1 MIPKRIQEKGIISK
15 LLEQGIRILL
25 IKECKK
31 INNLKIDIVS
41 SSKQIIKGEIQK
53 LNIIAENINY
63 KDLLFDEFEL
73 EANHI
78 KIYFKLLNKEL
89 LFKNN
94 PIIKFKISLS
104 QNSLRT
110 VLLCSSWSW
119 IGNMISKEIL
129 NQEKFED
136 ILINNGQLLMK
147 ISDRNMNMNQEEA
160 VNIKSNKG
168 KLYLLNKNYN
178 KIFQIPIEDK
188 IYIED
193 VNIEKNLITI
203 FAKSSL
209 SLGLSQEEINGD
221 NKITI

>member
-25 IKECKK
+25 YKECKK
-31 INNLKIDIVS
+31 IDNLKIDIVS
-41 SSKQIIKGEIQK
+41 SAKQIIKGDIQK

-63 KDLLFDEFEL
+63 KDLLFDKFEL
-73 EANHI
+73 QANNL
-78 KIYFKLLNKEL
+78 KIHFNLLKKEL

-110 VLLCSSWSW
+110 VLLCKSWSW

-136 ILINNGQLLMK
+136 IVFSNGQLLMK
-147 ISDRNMNMNQEEA
+147 ITERNISINKEEQI
-160 VNIKSNKG
+160 NIKSYKG
-168 KLYLLNKNYN
+168 KLYLENKNYN

-193 VNIEKNLITI
+193 VNIGNNLINI
-203 FAKSSL
+203 FANSSIIL
-209 SLGLSQEEINGD
+209 
-221 NKITI
+221 

>member
-1 MIPKRIQEKGIISK
+1 MIPKQIKEKGIISK

-53 LNIIAENINY
+53 LNIIAESINY

-73 EANHI
+73 EANHL
-78 KIYFKLLNKEL
+78 KIHFNLLNKEF

-110 VLLCSSWSW
+110 VLLCNSWNW
-119 IGNMISKEIL
+119 IGNMISKEIF

-136 ILINNGQLLMK
+136 IVINNGQLIIK
-147 ISDRNMNMNQEEA
+147 ISERNINMNQEEQ
-160 VNIKSNKG
+160 VNIKSYKG
-168 KLYLLNKNYN
+168 KLYLVNKNHN

-188 IYIED
+188 VYIED
-193 VNIEKNLITI
+193 VNIENNLINI
-203 FAKSSL
+203 FANSSL
-209 SLGLSQEEINGD
+209 SL
-221 NKITI
+221 

>member
-1 MIPKRIQEKGIISK
+1 MIEKQIQEKGFITKS
-15 LLEQGIRILL
+15 LEQLIKILL

-63 KDLLFDEFEL
+63 KDLLFDEFKL
-73 EANHI
+73 EANHL
-78 KIYFKLLNKEL
+78 KINFKLLNKEL

-110 VLLCSSWSW
+110 VLLCNRWSW

-129 NQEKFED
+129 NQEKLED
-136 ILINNGQLLMK
+136 IRINNDQLLIK
-147 ISDRNMNMNQEEA
+147 ASEKNININNVEQI
-160 VNIKSNKG
+160 NIKTEKG
-168 KLYLLNKNYN
+168 KVYY
-178 KIFQIPIEDK
+178 
-188 IYIED
+188 
-193 VNIEKNLITI
+193 
-203 FAKSSL
+203 
-209 SLGLSQEEINGD
+209 
-221 NKITI
+221 

>member
-1 MIPKRIQEKGIISK
+1 MITKRIHEKGIISK

-73 EANHI
+73 EANHL
-78 KIYFKLLNKEL
+78 KINFKLLKKEL

-110 VLLCSSWSW
+110 VLLCESWNW
-119 IGNMISKEIL
+119 IGNMVSKEIL
-129 NQEKFED
+129 NQDKLED
-136 ILINNGQLLMK
+136 IIIRNGKLLMK
-147 ISDRNMNMNQEEA
+147 IYKRNININKEEQ
-160 VNIKSNKG
+160 VNIKSSKG
-168 KLYLLNKNYN
+168 KLYLINKKNN
-178 KIFQIPIEDK
+178 KSVQIPIEDK
-188 IYIED
+188 IYVEN
-193 VNIEKNLITI
+193 VNIENNLINI
-203 FAKSSL
+203 SAKSSV
-209 SLGLSQEEINGD
+209 SL
-221 NKITI
+221 